1 MKTKTF
7 FPFLTVLVLSS
18 YLVGCTHN
26 ISPDSY
32 AVGSVGQVN
41 RAVRGVI
48 ISVRQVDIS
57 GSQSGVGGAAGAA
70 GGAVA
75 GSAIGG
81 GTRENILGALGGAVI
96 GGIAG
101 SAIEEGSSRQ
111 KGIEYVVETQ
121 NGSLITVVQGSD
133 PPLSVGRNVIV
144 LYGTRARII
153 PSQPH

>member
-1 MKTKTF
+1 MRGLLC
-7 FPFLTVLVLSS
+7 FLSVLVSLFI
-18 YLVGCTHN
+18 LIGCTRN

-41 RAVRGVI
+41 RAVKGVI
-48 ISVRQVDIS
+48 ISVRQVNIS
-57 GSQSGVGGAAGAA
+57 GSQSGAGGAAGAA

-81 GTRENILGALGGAVI
+81 GTRENILGAIGGAVI

-101 SAIEEGSSRQ
+101 SAIEEGSTRQ
-111 KGIEYVVETQ
+111 QGMEYVVETQ
-121 NGSLITVVQGSD
+121 NGSLITVVQGID
-133 PPLSVGRNVIV
+133 PPLSVGKKVIV

-153 PSQPH
+153 PDQSSY

>member
-1 MKTKTF
+1 MRI
-7 FPFLTVLVLSS
+7 PIYFLSAFVACLVLI
-18 YLVGCTHN
+18 GCTRN

-48 ISVRQVDIS
+48 ISVRQVNIS
-57 GSQSGVGGAAGAA
+57 GSQSGAVGAAGAA

-81 GTRENILGALGGAVI
+81 GTRENILGAIAGAVI

-101 SAIEEGSSRQ
+101 SAIEEGSTRQ
-111 KGIEYVVETQ
+111 QGMEYVVEAQ
-121 NGSLITVVQGSD
+121 NGSLITVVQGIN
-133 PPLSVGRNVIV
+133 PTLSVGAKVIV
-144 LYGTRARII
+144 LYGTRTRVIAD
-153 PSQPH
+153 Q

>member
-1 MKTKTF
+1 MRTLF
-7 FPFLTVLVLSS
+7 CFLLALFICFS
-18 YLVGCTHN
+18 LIACTRN

-41 RAVRGVI
+41 RAVRGVV

-57 GSQSGVGGAAGAA
+57 GSQTGVGGAAGAA

-81 GTRENILGALGGAVI
+81 GTRENILGAIGGAVV

-111 KGIEYVVETQ
+111 KGMEYVVETQ
-121 NGSLITVVQGSD
+121 NGSLITVVQGVD
-133 PPLSVGRNVIV
+133 PPLSVGRKVIV

-153 PSQPH
+153 PDQSY

>member
-1 MKTKTF
+1 MRTRF
-7 FPFLTVLVLSS
+7 FFLSVLFLCFS
-18 YLVGCTHN
+18 LIACMRN

-48 ISVRQVDIS
+48 VSARQVDIS

-81 GTRENILGALGGAVI
+81 GTRENILGAIGGAVV

-111 KGIEYVVETQ
+111 KGMEYVVETE
-121 NGSLITVVQGSD
+121 NGSLITVVQGID
-133 PPLSVGRNVIV
+133 PPLSVGRKVIV

-153 PSQPH
+153 PNQTY